1 MLYGRGGTGS
11 MSTLRIKRTVGWILS
26 AALILINYSPFV
38 QSLRNIPPKIYLV
51 EENVTDLDLRL
62 PFFVEINKDGLNIS
76 DMVGGF
82 YPENSS
88 RGTLRTEGSFFQES
102 DNLFLRL
109 DLFGLIPIKR
119 IQVELKKQQS
129 VFPGGNSIGVSMNI
143 RGALV
148 VGISEV
154 SDLNGERHHPAAYA
168 GIRPG
173 DIIESVNNITVENAR
188 HLSEMINESGD
199 GEVDIEIKRGK
210 VSFRADVL
218 PVKDAQDSK
227 YRLGLWVRDSTAGVG
242 TLTFYDAKNGRF
254 GALGHAITD
263 VDTGM
268 LLSVKDGEIVQS
280 DVIDVRQGRRGE
292 PGELRGGFSER
303 DRIIGDIVKN
313 TKYGI
318 YGNVR
323 RPVPNLLYKKPLPVG
338 CQFTVNVGSATLLT
352 TVDGNGV
359 EQFEMEI
366 VGINRQNYPNPKG
379 MIVQITDPDL
389 LNRTG
394 GIVQGMSGS
403 PIIQNGRL
411 VGAIT
416 HVFVNDPTKGYAIFI
431 EWMLKEAE
439 KILD

>member
-1 MLYGRGGTGS
+1 MLYGRGGIGS
-11 MSTLRIKRTVGWILS
+11 MSILRIKRTIGWILS
-26 AALILINYSPFV
+26 AALILINYSPFM

-51 EENVTDLDLRL
+51 EENLTEFDLRL
-62 PFFVEINKDGLNIS
+62 PFFVEVNKDGLNVS

-88 RGTLRTEGSFFQES
+88 RGDLRTERSYQDES
-102 DNLFLRL
+102 DDLHLRL

-119 IQVELKKQQS
+119 IQVELTPQQS
-129 VFPGGNSIGVSMNI
+129 VFPGGNSIGVSMSI

-154 SDLNGERHHPAAYA
+154 SDFRGERHHPAAYA

-173 DIIESVNNITVENAR
+173 DIIESINNITVEDAG
-188 HLSEMINESGD
+188 HLSEIINKSGD
-199 GEVDIEIKRGK
+199 DEVDIEVKRGK
-210 VSFRADVL
+210 VSFRTRVL

-268 LLSVKDGEIVQS
+268 LLSVKNGEIVQS

-303 DRIIGDIVKN
+303 DRVIGDIVKN
-313 TKYGI
+313 TRYGI
-318 YGNVR
+318 YGKVR
-323 RPVPNLLYKKPLPVG
+323 RPIPDLHYKKPLPIG

-352 TVDGNGV
+352 TIDGNGV
-359 EQFEMEI
+359 EEFDMEI
-366 VGINRQNYPNPKG
+366 IGINRQNYPNPKG

-389 LNRTG
+389 LSRTG

>member
-1 MLYGRGGTGS
+1 MD
-11 MSTLRIKRTVGWILS
+11 TLRIKRTIGWILS

-51 EENVTDLDLRL
+51 EENITELDLRL
-62 PFFVEINKDGLNIS
+62 PFFLEVNKDGLNIS

-82 YPENSS
+82 YPDNSS
-88 RGTLRTEGSFFQES
+88 RGAIRTEES
-102 DNLFLRL
+102 ISDDYKNLYLRL

-119 IQVELKKQQS
+119 IQVELMPQQS
-129 VFPGGNSIGVSMNI
+129 VFPGGNSIGVSMSI
-143 RGALV
+143 KGALV

-154 SDLNGERHHPAAYA
+154 SDFSGETHHPAAYA

-173 DIIESVNNITVENAR
+173 DIIESVNNITIENAR
-188 HLSEMINESGD
+188 HLSEMINRSGD
-199 GEVDIEIKRGK
+199 DEIDIEVKRGK
-210 VSFRADVL
+210 VSFRARVL
-218 PVKDAQDSK
+218 PIRDAQDSK

-268 LLSVKDGEIVQS
+268 LLSVKNGEIVQS

-303 DRIIGDIVKN
+303 DRVIGDIVKN
-313 TKYGI
+313 TRYGI
-318 YGNVR
+318 YGKVR
-323 RPVPNLLYKKPLPVG
+323 RPIPNLLYSKPVPVG
-338 CQFTVNVGSATLLT
+338 CQFTVNVGSASLLT
-352 TVDGNGV
+352 TIDGNGV
-359 EQFEMEI
+359 EEFDMEI
-366 VGINRQNYPNPKG
+366 IGINRQNYPNPKG

-439 KILD
+439 KILE

>member
-1 MLYGRGGTGS
+1 

-129 VFPGGNSIGVSMNI
+129 VFPAGNSIGVSMNI

>member
-1 MLYGRGGTGS
+1 